1 MKGLRFGTRS
11 NTYLEFYRQLKVK
24 RRSEFSIE
32 FKTSHRNGII
42 FYVANSRNVDFIAL
56 YMKNGRVSNRLFHI
70 SFSNLSKLAHFKMM
84 VIIFLQIIYGFNCGS
99 GTAFIQSNRR
109 YDDGQWHAAMFSRVG
124 KYGQNIIFFFIN

>member
-70 SFSNLSKLAHFKMM
+70 SFSNLKNKKLAHFKTM
-84 VIIFLQIIYGFNCGS
+84 VIVFLQIIYGFNCGS

-124 KYGQNIIFFFIN
+124 KYV

>member
-70 SFSNLSKLAHFKMM
+70 SFSNLSFRKNKKLAHFKTM
-84 VIIFLQIIYGFNCGS
+84 VIVFLQIIYGFNCGS

-124 KYGQNIIFFFIN
+124 KYV